1 MIFCKVML
9 GVAAMIFAAQP
20 MGAGMHRVARR
31 DSPQPQ
37 ARAAAIA
44 EPDAAR
50 YRSRAMHRC

>member
-31 DSPQPQ
+31 DSPQPK

-44 EPDAAR
+44 EPGAAR
-50 YRSRAMHRC
+50 